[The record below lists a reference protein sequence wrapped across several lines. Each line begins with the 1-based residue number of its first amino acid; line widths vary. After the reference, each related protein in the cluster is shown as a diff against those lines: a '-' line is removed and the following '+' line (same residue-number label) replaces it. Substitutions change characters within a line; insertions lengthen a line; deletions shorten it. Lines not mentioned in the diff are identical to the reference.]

1 MVAPATDTLPMAGAF
16 AEDAEAQ
23 AAFAGTQRFLAWRR
37 RLLPVLAVA
46 AILVLWE
53 IAVPLFGIKP
63 FIAPAPSA
71 VAKVLVAKSG
81 MLLSNL
87 APTAIEAVL
96 GFLLGNTVAVL
107 LAVLFTY
114 SRPVR
119 AAYFPIVL
127 FLNTIPVLA
136 LAPIF
141 ILMFGLGLLPK
152 IVIAAVICFF
162 PTLIAMVRGLTL
174 ATPNERELMRVL
186 SASGWESFWRLR
198 APRSLP
204 MLFTALRIA
213 ATGSVIGA
221 IVGEWIGSNAGLGA
235 LIIQATFNYQA
246 DRLFAAVFIA
256 AAMGLIAFG
265 LVVLVERLG
274 FRRWVR

>member
-1 MVAPATDTLPMAGAF
+1 MTRPFDILWPVVGALSILLVWQFALPAMGVPAF
-16 AEDAEAQ
+16 IVPTP
-23 AAFAGTQRFLAWRR
+23 AAVFGKLWADRALLLANAW
-37 RLLPVLAVA
+37 PTVL
-46 AILVLWE
+46 
-53 IAVPLFGIKP
+53 
-63 FIAPAPSA
+63 
-71 VAKVLVAKSG
+71 
-81 MLLSNL
+81 
-87 APTAIEAVL
+87 EAVL

-107 LAVLFTY
+107 LAILFTY

-174 ATPNERELMRVL
+174 ATPTEMELMRVL
-186 SASGWESFWRLR
+186 SASGWETFWRLR

-256 AAMGLIAFG
+256 AAMGLLAFG
-265 LVVLVERLG
+265 VVVLVEHLG

>member
-1 MVAPATDTLPMAGAF
+1 MTRPSDLLWPALGALSILLVWQFALPALGVPAFIVPTPAAVFGKLWTDRTLLLANAG
-16 AEDAEAQ
+16 
-23 AAFAGTQRFLAWRR
+23 
-37 RLLPVLAVA
+37 
-46 AILVLWE
+46 
-53 IAVPLFGIKP
+53 
-63 FIAPAPSA
+63 
-71 VAKVLVAKSG
+71 
-81 MLLSNL
+81 
-87 APTAIEAVL
+87 PTALEAVQ

-107 LAVLFTY
+107 LAILFTY

-186 SASGWESFWRLR
+186 SASGWETFWRLR

-246 DRLFAAVFIA
+246 DRLFAAVFVA
-256 AAMGLIAFG
+256 AAMGLVAFG

>member
-1 MVAPATDTLPMAGAF
+1 MTRLSDLLWPALGALSILLVWQFALPALGVPAFIVPTPAAVFGKLWTDRTLLLANAG
-16 AEDAEAQ
+16 
-23 AAFAGTQRFLAWRR
+23 
-37 RLLPVLAVA
+37 
-46 AILVLWE
+46 
-53 IAVPLFGIKP
+53 
-63 FIAPAPSA
+63 
-71 VAKVLVAKSG
+71 
-81 MLLSNL
+81 
-87 APTAIEAVL
+87 PTALEAVL

-107 LAVLFTY
+107 LAILFTY

-186 SASGWESFWRLR
+186 SASGWESFWRLC

-246 DRLFAAVFIA
+246 DRLFAAVFVA
-256 AAMGLIAFG
+256 AAMGLVAFG